1 MNLNKVPMTRQ
12 GFDSLEKE
20 KNHLKNHERISVIE
34 AISEARE
41 HGDLSENAEYHA
53 AREKQGLIEGRIQE
67 LEAILSR
74 AEVIDPSKIKS
85 DKILFGATVKLEDL
99 DTGETETYK
108 IVNEYEANIAN
119 GSISYSSPI
128 AKAIIGKEK
137 GDFIELRLEN
147 KVRNIEIKSIEYK

>member
-20 KNHLKNHERISVIE
+20 KNQLKNHERITVIE

-85 DKILFGATVKLEDL
+85 DKILFGATVAIEDL
-99 DTGETETYK
+99 DTNETHTYK
-108 IVNEYEANIAN
+108 IVNEYEANIAE

-137 GDFIELRLEN
+137 GDFIELKLEN